1 MIEFSG
7 DKKTSVL
14 ICGDKKGKAAQHR
27 SAQLSSASPRFRQLA
42 CTHIVDRVISCGEKE
57 FNGGGGCNCPC
68 AKQMLSQRSCYLSQW
83 RLAGNFEDLWKC
95 LRRDEGGIAG
105 ICVCACV

>member
-1 MIEFSG
+1 ME
-7 DKKTSVL
+7 
-14 ICGDKKGKAAQHR
+14 A
-27 SAQLSSASPRFRQLA
+27 
-42 CTHIVDRVISCGEKE
+42 
-57 FNGGGGCNCPC
+57 GGCNCPC

-95 LRRDEGGIAG
+95 LRRDKGGIAG